1 MDKKINSIWVVGGGT
16 AGCSVACVLK
26 KTFPNK
32 DIRIIEGRDIPTV
45 GVGEST
51 LGQINNF
58 LQFLDIQDK
67 DFMKECDASY
77 KLSIRFENWKTPNS
91 GAFHYPF
98 GNPYY
103 DQIIHNYNYWSYK
116 KFIYPNTPSSD
127 FADCMYPHM
136 ALINQNK
143 INDAEK
149 AFPNWNMKQH
159 VAYHFDA
166 QKLGEFLKKKF
177 RSLGGRILVENIVEV
192 NQNEDGSVKSLLLDT
207 GNIIK
212 GDLYIDCTGFKSLL
226 LDKTLKEPFESY
238 EDILPNNSAIATKQ
252 PYTNKKEQLKGYTNC
267 KAVGHG
273 WIWNIPLWSRM
284 GTGYVYSNKY
294 ISYEDALKD
303 FQKEIG
309 TDELEF
315 KKLSMRIGIHKR
327 LWVKNVCAIG
337 LSAGFIEPLESNGL
351 LTIHNF
357 LFNLIPILKKE
368 IPNEFAI
375 KHFNLA
381 CRRMF
386 RGFAEFV
393 AMHYALS
400 DRVDTEYWRD
410 IQKRH
415 YPIEERFF
423 DDKSDFQLAFRN
435 KMEDNYFHPSGGF
448 PCIAMGMDWHP
459 TTLENIQHAECN
471 SDIESYKKEYKIF
484 ADHLDNRKKHFEKIA
499 DYSPTLYDYLNENI
513 YNDK

>member
-1 MDKKINSIWVVGGGT
+1 MVKKINSIWVVGGGT

-26 KTFPNK
+26 KVFPNK
-32 DIRIIEGRDIPTV
+32 DIRILEGRNIPTV

-51 LGQINNF
+51 LGAINNF

-77 KLSIRFENWKTPNS
+77 KLSIRFENWKTKNS

-98 GNPYY
+98 GEPYY
-103 DQIIHNYNYWSYK
+103 DDVIKNYNYWSYK
-116 KFIYPNTPSSD
+116 KLNYPHTPNSD
-127 FADCMYPHM
+127 FADCMFPQM
-136 ALINQNK
+136 ALVNQNK
-143 INDAEK
+143 ISNKENL
-149 AFPNWNMKQH
+149 FPNWNMKQH
-159 VAYHFDA
+159 TAYHFDA

-177 RSLGGRILVENIVEV
+177 RKLGGRILVENIVNV
-192 NQNEDGSVKSLLLDT
+192 QRNEDGSIKQLDLDT
-207 GNIIK
+207 KNSIK

-238 EDILPNNSAIATKQ
+238 EDILPNNSAIATRQ
-252 PYTNKKEQLKGYTNC
+252 PYTNKKEQLKCYTNC
-267 KAVGHG
+267 KAVSNG

-284 GTGYVYSNKY
+284 GTGYVYSDRY
-294 ISYEDALKD
+294 ITDEDALKEL
-303 FQKEIG
+303 QQELG

-315 KKLSMRIGIHKR
+315 RKISMRIGIHKR

-351 LTIHNF
+351 LSIHHF

-375 KHFNLA
+375 QHFNLS

-400 DRVDTEYWRD
+400 DRIDSEYWKD
-410 IQKRH
+410 IQKRN
-415 YPIEERFF
+415 YPIEEKFVS
-423 DDKSDFQLAFRN
+423 DKSDFQLAFKN
-435 KMEDNYFHPSGGF
+435 KMEENYWHPIGGL

-459 TTLENIQHAECN
+459 TTLENIQHSELN
-471 SDIESYKKEYKIF
+471 PDIYSYKIKYHKFVEHLNKRKEYFK
-484 ADHLDNRKKHFEKIA
+484 KIA
-499 DYSPTLYDYLNENI
+499 LDQPSLYDYLSENI
-513 YNDK
+513 YYE